1 MTIRNLSLLGS
12 LFLSGL
18 LTLGACGSSSSSG
31 TGGTSGSLGGTSGAV
46 GGHDNPGTG
55 GAGGHMAGVGGRTGT
70 GGAGGASAGCSNLP
84 PCLTFISNCTPS
96 GTCMSQT
103 TGSLLTGTQTINSC
117 YSNGVKSS
125 DTITFD
131 LSTGSG
137 TGTSTYSKDGSV
149 CFIET
154 VAITGAAG
162 AGGTETGTI
171 KNGSGVAV
179 ATLTPNADGTLTVT
193 CTGGSTYVINDS
205 TCMPSG
211 SSTAADCTDGIC
223 Q

>member
-1 MTIRNLSLLGS
+1 MPFVPVRPFAAVCPGCDGDALTGQAGGCEITPPFSQLNVFEAIMTIRNLSLLGS

-31 TGGTSGSLGGTSGAV
+31 TGGT
-46 GGHDNPGTG
+46 
-55 GAGGHMAGVGGRTGT
+55 
-70 GGAGGASAGCSNLP
+70 
-84 PCLTFISNCTPS
+84 S